1 MRGTLPATEKL
12 IWIREEDNEETKEEA
27 IYARNGPMRVVE
39 VMVTE
44 AMIIQIMATAA
55 FRWWGTSG
63 CAFASTSPVVGIPF
77 ILLGSMWL
85 G

>member
-44 AMIIQIMATAA
+44 AMIIQIMEMET
-55 FRWWGTSG
+55 FK
-63 CAFASTSPVVGIPF
+63 
-77 ILLGSMWL
+77 
-85 G
+85 